1 MTQLNLSDRHS
12 TTAQGSSNA
21 GENNWSIRKQALGA
35 LGALLMFAVAVGIG
49 SCSRGNSKPAV
60 VAQTSQPS
68 APVPT
73 PALVPATAAP
83 APKPVQPK
91 SSHAKSMKRR
101 AANVSY
107 VNRAYGVSFSFPKQY
122 SLKTGDQ
129 AQVSWGD
136 LGPFQMDFVHAGGV
150 TLAAVKLPDNSYPGT
165 DFKSAFVNLSVNPG
179 MTSEACTQFAF
190 PEASAG
196 VDPSSPEKIGKVK
209 IGAIEFNQVEN
220 SSAAIMKQTD
230 AKYYHVFSNGNC
242 YEFALAIGTE
252 GDGAVGGITP
262 VDRKQVFGKLERIL
276 ATVKLQPTVAPET
289 EAPASAGVTAPADS
303 AKSPESSVSDRN
315 F

>member
-1 MTQLNLSDRHS
+1 MTQLNLSGRHS
-12 TTAQGSSNA
+12 TTAQGSSSA

-35 LGALLMFAVAVGIG
+35 LGALLMFAVVIGIG
-49 SCSRGNSKPAV
+49 SCSRGNGKPAV
-60 VAQTSQPS
+60 AAQTSQPA
-68 APVPT
+68 APVPP
-73 PALVPATAAP
+73 PAIVQPTTAP
-83 APKPVQPK
+83 APQPVQTK
-91 SSHAKSMKRR
+91 SRKPRR
-101 AANVSY
+101 AANISY
-107 VNRAYGVSFSFPKQY
+107 VNRAYGVSFRFPKQY

-196 VDPSSPEKIGKVK
+196 VDPSSAEKIGKVK

-220 SSAAIMKQTD
+220 SSTAIMKQTD

-252 GDGAVGGITP
+252 GDGAVEGIRP
-262 VDRKQVFGKLERIL
+262 VDRKQVFGKLEKIL

-289 EAPASAGVTAPADS
+289 EAPASAGVTAPVDS
-303 AKSPESSVSDRN
+303 SKSPESSARDRN